1 MITVAILKH
10 IASKNGNYTDAL
22 EYLMFQHNEKTGK
35 PILNENGHKML
46 RDEYYIDGINCEAML
61 FDEECEK
68 LNAFYHK
75 NHSFDE
81 IKSHHYIISFDPKDR
96 EDNGLTGEKAQA
108 LGLEY
113 AKKNFPG
120 HQALIVTHTDGHN
133 ESGNIHVHIVINS
146 VRKFDIPRE
155 DYMSQR
161 SDTRAGCKHHLT
173 NEYER
178 SLKKDLMEMCQREHL
193 YQVDLLSPA
202 AKKISEKE
210 YWAARHGQDR
220 LDKMNEEIK
229 EAGLSPKTTT
239 YQTEKEKLRSAIE
252 EAASVANSF
261 EEFCRILKDQHQ
273 IDVIDKRGRFSYHIP
288 DREKN
293 ISERSLGTHYGKEY
307 LLSLFEE
314 NSRKPQQEKLPDLP
328 VPENSHDLPPILFI
342 KTELRLVRDL
352 QYYIKAQYSEA
363 YLRQVKISNLKEMA
377 KTVAYVQE
385 NGYDT
390 SDELNGKYDDIT
402 KQFHEA
408 RKAVRETESNLKSV
422 NEQIHFTGQY
432 FANKKVYAQMLQ
444 TKNKKKFRQEH
455 ASALSLYEEAR
466 KYLMELH
473 PDGKIP
479 SIDMLKTQKENLQ
492 IQKKAQ
498 LDTYQ
503 YFKEYQ
509 AELRTVCKNVDSI
522 LNTSIDKAANERSH
536 SHGIS

>member
-1 MITVAILKH
+1 MARPKKEKELKH
-10 IASKNGNYTDAL
+10 TH
-22 EYLMFQHNEKTGK
+22 QV
-35 PILNENGHKML
+35 ML
-46 RDEYYIDGINCEAML
+46 RLTDTEYDILCHGANTASL
-61 FDEECEK
+61 P
-68 LNAFYHK
+68 LA
-75 NHSFDE
+75 
-81 IKSHHYIISFDPKDR
+81 
-96 EDNGLTGEKAQA
+96 
-108 LGLEY
+108 EY
-113 AKKNFPG
+113 ARRLVMGKQVKMKYE
-120 HQALIVTHTDGHN
+120 IVADIP
-133 ESGNIHVHIVINS
+133 ELQENIHVHIVINS
-146 VRKFDIPRE
+146 LRKYDVPQE
-155 DYMSQR
+155 DYTER
-161 SDTRAGCKHHLT
+161 KCDRKAGFKHHLT
-173 NEYER
+173 NRYLKH
-178 SLKKDLMEMCQREHL
+178 LKKDLMEMCQREHL
-193 YQVDLLSPA
+193 SQVDLLSPA

-252 EAASVANSF
+252 EAASVSKSF
-261 EEFCRILKDQHQ
+261 DEFCRILKEQHQ

-288 DREKN
+288 EREEH

-314 NSRKPQQEKLPDLP
+314 NSRKPQQEKMPDVP

-390 SDELNGKYDDIT
+390 NDELNGKYGDIT
-402 KQFHEA
+402 ERFHEA

-432 FANKKVYAQMLQ
+432 FANKKVYVQMLQ
-444 TKNKKKFRQEH
+444 AKNKKKFRQEH
-455 ASALSLYEEAR
+455 ASTLSLYEEAR

-479 SIDMLKTQKENLQ
+479 SMDMLKTQKENLQ
-492 IQKKAQ
+492 IQKKPS
-498 LDTYQ
+498 LIPTII
-503 YFKEYQ
+503 
-509 AELRTVCKNVDSI
+509 LSSI
-522 LNTSIDKAANERSH
+522 RLS
-536 SHGIS
+536 